1 MSLEPIPEN
10 WMDLLENDDTVQKW
24 HRETDNGTLPTDS
37 VQSLISYIEYYYKE
51 DVHRMIGSS
60 EGLPQ
65 SFVHWWCH
73 ICLGD
78 DIMFSKPDYP
88 AMTHWHQNIMEHHPE
103 LYKGELTEIVVL
115 TVMATWLDLLLT
127 DMILFENER
136 PYSKIPRLY
145 CGQVVCTKKGCLTT
159 RVDTM
164 QYIMDGGRQIFRER
178 GFKGG
183 EKYWTSICE
192 KYK

>member
-65 SFVHWWCH
+65 EV
-73 ICLGD
+73 
-78 DIMFSKPDYP
+78 
-88 AMTHWHQNIMEHHPE
+88 
-103 LYKGELTEIVVL
+103 
-115 TVMATWLDLLLT
+115 
-127 DMILFENER
+127 
-136 PYSKIPRLY
+136 
-145 CGQVVCTKKGCLTT
+145 
-159 RVDTM
+159 
-164 QYIMDGGRQIFRER
+164 
-178 GFKGG
+178 
-183 EKYWTSICE
+183 
-192 KYK
+192 